1 MVFSL
6 RTLVLVLLW
15 SVIITTKVKAELE
28 VTIYAFRNSNDLTHK
43 TYSYDVVPSEN
54 LNTVSSIN
62 LLQSGPDGQMTSLF
76 TRGTNSNHTLITY
89 NGIPIKDNSTPL
101 GTDDI
106 SQHSF
111 LGINSL
117 EVIKGPM
124 SSVYGPN
131 AVGGTINMVSQPNTE
146 NSIDVSYGSNNTKQ
160 TTIKLGEY
168 YGNTI
173 VDLSL
178 QKETSNG
185 ISVADGDEDDGYNNT
200 NYHLQI
206 SNGAHNFKKMQTHNK
221 VDLDGRV
228 DTIDYTSSWKFDNN
242 YYSWQPN
249 KDTEITVNNANHK
262 RKYDKSGVQDNYKN
276 TTNTI
281 LGKHTL
287 HNKKSSYTF
296 GTEHEFTNVK
306 FDTAILGYVSNVNK
320 DRTNNGY
327 FFSIDNTTEH
337 NVQLHTGV
345 RIDTPN
351 TFDNQVTYRVGA
363 EKNGVRLSYATGYKA
378 PTVYEMYGVDNYGF
392 LGNTNL
398 VPEETQTY
406 EIGYR
411 NQNVDLAF
419 FKTTIDNLLKYEG
432 NTYINDT
439 KKSDRHGV
447 ELGLTQEIGDVTIQ
461 NNTTFTIAEDG
472 DGNELLRRPK
482 WMNTL
487 SANYKVVSLQVN
499 YFGEHLD
506 LDYQT
511 FGTVSMPSVTTV
523 DLSTEFEKGGLT
535 FYGKLSNITNVDY
548 ERPDGYNQYG
558 RNFTIGFKKTF

>member
-6 RTLVLVLLW
+6 RTIVLVLLW
-15 SVIITTKVKAELE
+15 SVIITTTVKAELE

-62 LLQSGPDGQMTSLF
+62 LVQSGPDGQMTSLF

-111 LGINSL
+111 LGVDLL

-131 AVGGTINMVSQPNTE
+131 AVGGTINMVSLPSEE

-160 TTIKLGEY
+160 TTIKLGEW

-178 QKETSNG
+178 QKKTSDG
-185 ISVADGDEDDGYNNT
+185 ISVVDGDEKDSYDNT

-206 SNGAHNFKKMQTHNK
+206 SNGNYHFKKLQTNNK
-221 VDLDGRV
+221 SDLDGMT
-228 DTIDYTSSWKFDNN
+228 DTSNYTSNWKFDNN
-242 YYSWQPN
+242 YFSWQT
-249 KDTEITVNNANHK
+249 KDTEITFNNANHK
-262 RKYDKSGVQDNYKN
+262 RVYDKSGVKDNYKN
-276 TTNTI
+276 KTNTV

-287 HNKKSSYTF
+287 HDDNTSYTF

-306 FDTAILGYVSNVNK
+306 FDTAILGYVSNVDK

-337 NVQLHTGV
+337 DVQLHTGI
-345 RIDTPN
+345 RLDTPN
-351 TFDNQVTYRVGA
+351 TFDEQLTYRVGA
-363 EKNGVRLSYATGYKA
+363 EKNGVRISYATGYKS
-378 PTVYEMYGVDNYGF
+378 PTVYEMYGVDNFGF
-392 LGNTNL
+392 LGNENL
-398 VPEETQTY
+398 VPEKTQTY
-406 EIGYR
+406 EIGYK
-411 NQNVDLAF
+411 NNLLDIVYFNTD
-419 FKTTIDNLLKYEG
+419 IDNLLKYQG
-432 NTYINDT
+432 NTYVNDS
-439 KKSDRHGV
+439 KKSNRHGV
-447 ELGLTQEIGDVTIQ
+447 ELGLTHEIGPVILK
-461 NNTTFTIAEDG
+461 NNTTFTIAEDS
-472 DGNELLRRPK
+472 DGNELTRRPK

-487 SANYKVVSLQVN
+487 SANYKIVSLQVN

-506 LDYQT
+506 IDNQT
-511 FGTVSMPSVTTV
+511 FQTVSMPSVTTA
-523 DLSTEFEKGGLT
+523 DLFTEFEKGGLT

-558 RNFTIGFKKTF
+558 RNLTIGFKKTF

>member
-6 RTLVLVLLW
+6 RTIVLVLLW
-15 SVIITTKVKAELE
+15 SVIISSEVKAELE
-28 VTIYAFRNSNDLTHK
+28 VTIYAFRNSNDLTQK
-43 TYSYDVVPSEN
+43 TYSYDVVPSED

-62 LLQSGPDGQMTSLF
+62 LVQSGPDGQMTSLF

-111 LGINSL
+111 LGVDLL

-178 QKETSNG
+178 QKETSDG
-185 ISVADGDEDDGYNNT
+185 ISVVDGDEDDGYNNA
-200 NYHLQI
+200 NYHLQV

-221 VDLDGRV
+221 VDLDDQV
-228 DTIDYTSSWKFDNN
+228 DTTDYTSSWKFDNN

-262 RKYDKSGVQDNYKN
+262 RNYNKSGVEDNYKN

-287 HNKKSSYTF
+287 HNKNSSYTF

-306 FDTAILGYVSNVNK
+306 FDTAISDYVSSVDK

-337 NVQLHTGV
+337 DVQLHTGI
-345 RIDTPN
+345 RLDTPN
-351 TFDNQVTYRVGA
+351 TFDEQLTYRIGA
-363 EKNGVRLSYATGYKA
+363 EKNGVRLSYATGYKS

-392 LGNTNL
+392 LGNENL
-398 VPEETQTY
+398 VPEKTQTY

-411 NQNVDLAF
+411 NNLLDVVYF
-419 FKTTIDNLLKYEG
+419 NTNIDNLLKYQG
-432 NTYINDT
+432 NTYVNDN
-439 KKSDRHGV
+439 KKSNRHGV
-447 ELGLTQEIGDVTIQ
+447 ELGLTHEIGPVILE
-461 NNTTFTIAEDG
+461 NNMTFTIAEDG
-472 DGNELLRRPK
+472 DGNELTRRPK

-487 SANYKVVSLQVN
+487 SAKYKIVSFKVN

-506 LDYQT
+506 IDNTTYE
-511 FGTVSMPSVTTV
+511 TVSMPAVTTA
-523 DLSTEFEKGGLT
+523 DLFTEFEKGGLT
-535 FYGKLSNITNVDY
+535 FYGKLSNITNEDY
-548 ERPDGYNQYG
+548 ERPDGYNQNG
-558 RNFTIGFKKTF
+558 RTFNLGFKKTF

>member
-15 SVIITTKVKAELE
+15 SVIIATEVKAELE

-378 PTVYEMYGVDNYGF
+378 PTVYEMYGKNNYGF
-392 LGNTNL
+392 LGNSSL
-398 VPEETQTY
+398 IPEKSKTW
-406 EIGYR
+406 EIGY
-411 NQNVDLAF
+411 
-419 FKTTIDNLLKYEG
+419 KTDSHKFVYFESEIDNLLKYDT
-432 NTYINDT
+432 NTYVNDT
-439 KKSDRHGV
+439 KQSEQHGV
-447 ELGLTQEIGDVTIQ
+447 EL
-461 NNTTFTIAEDG
+461 NNTFTFGKIQLSNSLSYTVSKDG
-472 DGNELLRRPK
+472 DNKDMLRRPN
-482 WMNTL
+482 WQNT
-487 SANYKVVSLQVN
+487 STVYYDNFYVDFN
-499 YFGEHLD
+499 YFGKHKDIDASTYARKDIPAVE
-506 LDYQT
+506 T
-511 FGTVSMPSVTTV
+511 FDIGYNIDVDDTTFFWSV
-523 DLSTEFEKGGLT
+523 
-535 FYGKLSNITNVDY
+535 NNVFDKSY
-548 ERPDGYNQYG
+548 ERPDGYNQYD
-558 RNFTIGFKKTF
+558 RTFNLGFRKYF